1 MLISKPRV
9 HYMKIVNIFANYNLN
24 DIICIFSVIHFEKNV
39 LVTKD
44 NTPSLPLKD
53 AHLEG
58 FFISN
63 PILNG

>member
-1 MLISKPRV
+1 
-9 HYMKIVNIFANYNLN
+9 MKIVNIFENYNLN
-24 DIICIFSVIHFEKNV
+24 DIICIFSVILFENNV

-63 PILNG
+63 FILNG